1 MKNLDCFNIK
11 NGYYKISE
19 DEAIDLLSMV
29 KMGTDLGVI
38 KELNDQKIAEL
49 NLYTKP
55 ANLQKYVGKLLNTYD
70 RDIKRGEII
79 KEIIK
84 SN

>member
-1 MKNLDCFNIK
+1 
-11 NGYYKISE
+11 
-19 DEAIDLLSMV
+19 MV

-55 ANLQKYVGKLLNTYD
+55 ANLQKLTGKNLSEYDQDIERAKVIKNIINGNTT
-70 RDIKRGEII
+70 I
-79 KEIIK
+79 
-84 SN
+84 